1 MELIKGSKK
10 FKKNLEEKERR
21 SETQIHFT
29 LRNEDGWERQ
39 TRTDWY
45 SCSRGAHFTWGGGKN
60 VRGVSP
66 GFLKPLT
73 ARHLPLCPVHCTCPL
88 LPLFFNVLF
97 NSLYIYIIFIPIILI
112 ILRVNKSLCYL
123 LLQCCWLHRLF
134 FFK

>member
-97 NSLYIYIIFIPIILI
+97 NSLYIYNFYSHNINNFTCEQVPVLSLI
-112 ILRVNKSLCYL
+112 TVL
-123 LLQCCWLHRLF
+123 LTPPPVLF
-134 FFK
+134 